1 MMEHFC
7 EIRVKRLT
15 DNFFSRLDDDWM
27 LVTAGSHSDF
37 NTMTASWGGFG
48 ILWNKP
54 VAFVVIRPQRYTYE
68 FINRSEF
75 FTLSFFPP
83 SFKKALQYCGSYS
96 GRNKDKPKETGLT
109 PLSVNEDSVAFQ
121 EASLIM
127 VCRRLYTDHL
137 KKENFLDPE
146 IIRKNYPGADFHQL
160 TIGEITDCYQKKNPA

>member
-1 MMEHFC
+1 MEFFSQI
-7 EIRVKRLT
+7 EVKSLN

-27 LVTAGSHSDF
+27 LITAGSHNDF

-54 VAFVVIRPQRYTYE
+54 IAFVVIRPQRYTYE

-96 GRNKDKPKETGLT
+96 GRDTDKPKETGLS
-109 PLSVNEDSVAFQ
+109 PISVKDHSIAFH

-127 VCRRLYTDHL
+127 ACRRLYADHL
-137 KKENFLDPE
+137 KSEKFLDPE
-146 IIRKNYPGADFHQL
+146 IIKKNYPGADFHQF
-160 TIGEITDCYQKKNPA
+160 TIGEITDCYQKKDSL